1 MDDAAETSK
10 NDKSED
16 VNPIT
21 KNLCY
26 NMDTNK
32 FMINDSENN
41 HYQCDIFGRKK
52 IKFLP
57 FITGSMNRY
66 KYPIK
71 LQDYNTSFQ
80 TKENFSSNSKRSNI
94 STSFTNTNSP
104 KRNKRQIDYHPIIR
118 KFEGYSKFPR
128 PIGPP
133 LTNIPDY
140 EIQEKDKRKLIDN
153 LNNYFDEASAKKNIL
168 RKNENKGLTFLT
180 ADLNEYDSIKH
191 DTEESLKLIENS
203 MNDFREIYKLKLNIM
218 HKNPNVKALNQF
230 KKNLLLNK
238 NSKIINGRILDEPCD
253 KIRKNYNLIQS
264 IVNRTG
270 LSCDRK
276 NERPSNFYNKI
287 SKFTKKNRT
296 DSKFDNTKRNSK
308 NISIIVGPDRLN
320 DMCKSRDFTLGRTIN
335 MDFGLSSD
343 KKHNI
348 TIGNIN
354 SNENEINKLPEI
366 SKTNIINRNDEN
378 AKLNNLED
386 TYKETEE
393 TATNNVNFSKINEN
407 PTKVKSLDEKIND
420 NELSFISYM
429 SENEKKYEEEN
440 IQNIKSA
447 YIINKKGE
455 HNNRLLA
462 GYQETEKIPPTIVLP
477 KTRILKLKTNGDLY
491 KENINLLRMTNK
503 EAFKIQEQKDLYD
516 LKLLEKKLKIQS
528 INANNVMK
536 GKTLK
541 INKDKNND

>member
-1 MDDAAETSK
+1 MEAAETSK

-16 VNPIT
+16 ASPIT

-41 HYQCDIFGRKK
+41 HYRCDLFGRKK

-71 LQDYNTSFQ
+71 LQDYNASFQ
-80 TKENFSSNSKRSNI
+80 TKDYFSPNAKRNNI
-94 STSFTNTNSP
+94 STSFTNTNTP
-104 KRNKRQIDYHPIIR
+104 KRNKRQIDYYPTIR

-128 PIGPP
+128 PIAPP

-168 RKNENKGLTFLT
+168 RKNENKGLSFLT
-180 ADLNEYDSIKH
+180 TDLNEYDSIKH
-191 DTEESLKLIENS
+191 DTEGCLKLIENS

-253 KIRKNYNLIQS
+253 KIKKNYNLIQS
-264 IVNRTG
+264 IVNRAG
-270 LSCDRK
+270 LSSDRK
-276 NERPSNFYNKI
+276 NERTSNFYNKI
-287 SKFTKKNRT
+287 SKYTRT
-296 DSKFDNTKRNSK
+296 RRADSKFDNTRRNDK

-320 DMCKSRDFTLGRTIN
+320 DLCKSRDFTVGRTIN

-348 TIGNIN
+348 TISNIN

-366 SKTNIINRNDEN
+366 SKTNIVNIVNRNEEN
-378 AKLNNLED
+378 VKLNNVED

-393 TATNNVNFSKINEN
+393 TATNNVNF
-407 PTKVKSLDEKIND
+407 
-420 NELSFISYM
+420 FF
-429 SENEKKYEEEN
+429 
-440 IQNIKSA
+440 
-447 YIINKKGE
+447 
-455 HNNRLLA
+455 R
-462 GYQETEKIPPTIVLP
+462 
-477 KTRILKLKTNGDLY
+477 
-491 KENINLLRMTNK
+491 
-503 EAFKIQEQKDLYD
+503 
-516 LKLLEKKLKIQS
+516 
-528 INANNVMK
+528 
-536 GKTLK
+536 
-541 INKDKNND
+541 

>member
-1 MDDAAETSK
+1 METTETSK
-10 NDKSED
+10 NDKTED
-16 VNPIT
+16 ANPIT

-57 FITGSMNRY
+57 FITGAMNRY

-71 LQDYNTSFQ
+71 LQDYNASFQ
-80 TKENFSSNSKRSNI
+80 TNDFSPPNTKRKNI

-104 KRNKRQIDYHPIIR
+104 KRSKRQIDYHPIIR

-140 EIQEKDKRKLIDN
+140 EIHEKDKRKLIDN

-168 RKNENKGLTFLT
+168 RKNENRGLTFLT

-491 KENINLLRMTNK
+491 KENISLLRMTNK

>member
-1 MDDAAETSK
+1 METTETSK
-10 NDKSED
+10 NDKTED
-16 VNPIT
+16 ANPIT

-57 FITGSMNRY
+57 FITGAMNRY

-71 LQDYNTSFQ
+71 LQDYNASFQ
-80 TKENFSSNSKRSNI
+80 TNDFSPPNTKRKNI

-104 KRNKRQIDYHPIIR
+104 KRSKRQIDYHPIIR

-140 EIQEKDKRKLIDN
+140 EIHEKDKRKLIDN

-491 KENINLLRMTNK
+491 KENISLLRMTNK

>member
-1 MDDAAETSK
+1 MEATETSK
-10 NDKSED
+10 NDKTEES
-16 VNPIT
+16 NPIT
-21 KNLCY
+21 QNLCY

-57 FITGSMNRY
+57 FITGAMNRY

-71 LQDYNTSFQ
+71 LQDYNASFQ
-80 TKENFSSNSKRSNI
+80 TNDYFSPSTKRNNI
-94 STSFTNTNSP
+94 STSFTNTNTP

-218 HKNPNVKALNQF
+218 HKNPNVRALNQF

-238 NSKIINGRILDEPCD
+238 NSKIINGRILDDPCD
-253 KIRKNYNLIQS
+253 KIKKNYNLIQS
-264 IVNRTG
+264 IVTRTG
-270 LSCDRK
+270 LGCDRK
-276 NERPSNFYNKI
+276 NERPSNFYSKI
-287 SKFTKKNRT
+287 SKYTRKNRT
-296 DSKFDNTKRNSK
+296 DSKIDNIKRNSK

-320 DMCKSRDFTLGRTIN
+320 DMCKSRDFTVGRTIN

-343 KKHNI
+343 KRHNI

-354 SNENEINKLPEI
+354 SNESEINKLPEI
-366 SKTNIINRNDEN
+366 AKTNIINRNDEN
-378 AKLNNLED
+378 VKLNNVED

-393 TATNNVNFSKINEN
+393 TATNNANFSKINEN
-407 PTKVKSLDEKIND
+407 PSKVKSLDEKIND

-429 SENEKKYEEEN
+429 SENEKKYEKEN
-440 IQNIKSA
+440 IKNIKSVN
-447 YIINKKGE
+447 IINKKGE
-455 HNNRLLA
+455 HDNKLLA

>member
-1 MDDAAETSK
+1 METTETSK
-10 NDKSED
+10 NDKTED
-16 VNPIT
+16 ANPIT

-57 FITGSMNRY
+57 FITGAMNRY

-71 LQDYNTSFQ
+71 LQDYNASFQ
-80 TKENFSSNSKRSNI
+80 TNDFSPPNTKRKNI

-104 KRNKRQIDYHPIIR
+104 KRSKRQIDYHPIIR

-140 EIQEKDKRKLIDN
+140 EIHEKDKRKLIDN

-168 RKNENKGLTFLT
+168 RKNENRGLTFLT

-238 NSKIINGRILDEPCD
+238 NAKTINGRILDEPCD

-491 KENINLLRMTNK
+491 KENISLLRMTNK

>member
-1 MDDAAETSK
+1 MEATETSK
-10 NDKSED
+10 NDKTEES
-16 VNPIT
+16 NPIT
-21 KNLCY
+21 QNLCY

-57 FITGSMNRY
+57 FITGAMNRY

-71 LQDYNTSFQ
+71 LQDYNASFQ
-80 TKENFSSNSKRSNI
+80 TNDYFSPSTKRNNI
-94 STSFTNTNSP
+94 STSFTNTNTP

-218 HKNPNVKALNQF
+218 HKNPNVRALNQF

-238 NSKIINGRILDEPCD
+238 NSKIINGRILDDPCD
-253 KIRKNYNLIQS
+253 KIKKNYNLIQS
-264 IVNRTG
+264 IVTRTG
-270 LSCDRK
+270 LGCDRK
-276 NERPSNFYNKI
+276 NERPSNFYSKI
-287 SKFTKKNRT
+287 SKYTRKNRT
-296 DSKFDNTKRNSK
+296 DSKIDNIKRNSK

-320 DMCKSRDFTLGRTIN
+320 DMCKSRDFTVGRTIN

-343 KKHNI
+343 KRHNI

-354 SNENEINKLPEI
+354 SNESEINKLPEI
-366 SKTNIINRNDEN
+366 AKTNIINRNDEN
-378 AKLNNLED
+378 VKLNNVED

-393 TATNNVNFSKINEN
+393 TATNNANFSKINEN

-429 SENEKKYEEEN
+429 SENEKKYEKEN
-440 IQNIKSA
+440 IKNIKSVN
-447 YIINKKGE
+447 IINKKGE
-455 HNNRLLA
+455 HDNKLLA

>member
-1 MDDAAETSK
+1 MEATETSK
-10 NDKSED
+10 NDKTEES
-16 VNPIT
+16 NPIT

-57 FITGSMNRY
+57 FITGAMNRY

-71 LQDYNTSFQ
+71 LQDYNASFQ
-80 TKENFSSNSKRSNI
+80 TNEYFSPSTKRNNI
-94 STSFTNTNSP
+94 STSFTNTNTP

-218 HKNPNVKALNQF
+218 HKNPNVRALNQF

-238 NSKIINGRILDEPCD
+238 NSKIINGRILDDPCD
-253 KIRKNYNLIQS
+253 KIKKNYNLIQS

-276 NERPSNFYNKI
+276 NERPSNFYSKI
-287 SKFTKKNRT
+287 SKYTRKNRT
-296 DSKFDNTKRNSK
+296 DSKIDNIKRNSK

-320 DMCKSRDFTLGRTIN
+320 DMCKSRDFTVGRTIN

-343 KKHNI
+343 KRHNI

-354 SNENEINKLPEI
+354 SNESEINKLPEI
-366 SKTNIINRNDEN
+366 AKTNIINRNDEN
-378 AKLNNLED
+378 VKLNNVED

-393 TATNNVNFSKINEN
+393 TATNNANFSKINEN
-407 PTKVKSLDEKIND
+407 PSKVKSLDEKIND

-429 SENEKKYEEEN
+429 SENEKKYEKEN
-440 IQNIKSA
+440 IKNIKSVN
-447 YIINKKGE
+447 IINKKGE
-455 HNNRLLA
+455 HDNKLLA

-541 INKDKNND
+541 INKD

>member
-1 MDDAAETSK
+1 
-10 NDKSED
+10 
-16 VNPIT
+16 
-21 KNLCY
+21 
-26 NMDTNK
+26 
-32 FMINDSENN
+32 
-41 HYQCDIFGRKK
+41 
-52 IKFLP
+52 
-57 FITGSMNRY
+57 
-66 KYPIK
+66 
-71 LQDYNTSFQ
+71 
-80 TKENFSSNSKRSNI
+80 
-94 STSFTNTNSP
+94 
-104 KRNKRQIDYHPIIR
+104 
-118 KFEGYSKFPR
+118 
-128 PIGPP
+128 
-133 LTNIPDY
+133 
-140 EIQEKDKRKLIDN
+140 
-153 LNNYFDEASAKKNIL
+153 
-168 RKNENKGLTFLT
+168 
-180 ADLNEYDSIKH
+180 
-191 DTEESLKLIENS
+191 
-203 MNDFREIYKLKLNIM
+203 
-218 HKNPNVKALNQF
+218 VKALNQF

-238 NSKIINGRILDEPCD
+238 NAKTINGRILDEPCD

-491 KENINLLRMTNK
+491 KENISLLRMTNK

>member
-1 MDDAAETSK
+1 MEATETSK
-10 NDKSED
+10 NDKTEEA
-16 VNPIT
+16 NPIT

-57 FITGSMNRY
+57 FITGAMNRY
-66 KYPIK
+66 KFPIK
-71 LQDYNTSFQ
+71 LQDYNASFQ
-80 TKENFSSNSKRSNI
+80 TNDYFSPSTKRNNI
-94 STSFTNTNSP
+94 STSFTNTNTP

-168 RKNENKGLTFLT
+168 RKNENKGLAFLT

-218 HKNPNVKALNQF
+218 HKNPNVRALNQF

-238 NSKIINGRILDEPCD
+238 NSKIINGRILDDPCD
-253 KIRKNYNLIQS
+253 KIKKNYNLIQS

-276 NERPSNFYNKI
+276 NERPSNFYSKI
-287 SKFTKKNRT
+287 SKYTRKNRT
-296 DSKFDNTKRNSK
+296 DSKNDNIKRNSK

-320 DMCKSRDFTLGRTIN
+320 DMCKSRDFTVGRTIN

-343 KKHNI
+343 KRHNI

-354 SNENEINKLPEI
+354 SNESEINKLPEI
-366 SKTNIINRNDEN
+366 AKTNIINRNDEN
-378 AKLNNLED
+378 VKLNNVED

-393 TATNNVNFSKINEN
+393 TATNNANFSKINEN

-429 SENEKKYEEEN
+429 SENEKKYEKEN
-440 IQNIKSA
+440 IKNIKSVN
-447 YIINKKGE
+447 IINKKGE
-455 HNNRLLA
+455 HDNKLLA

>member
-1 MDDAAETSK
+1 MESTETSK
-10 NDKSED
+10 NNKSED
-16 VNPIT
+16 SNPIT

-41 HYQCDIFGRKK
+41 HYSCDIFGRKK

-57 FITGSMNRY
+57 FITGTMNRY

-71 LQDYNTSFQ
+71 FQGNNTPFQ
-80 TKENFSSNSKRSNI
+80 TKDYFSPTSKKNNI

-140 EIQEKDKRKLIDN
+140 DIKEKDKRRLIDN
-153 LNNYFDEASAKKNIL
+153 LNNYFDDASAKRNIL
-168 RKNENKGLTFLT
+168 RINENKGLSFLT
-180 ADLNEYDSIKH
+180 TDLNEYDSIKR
-191 DTEESLKLIENS
+191 DTEETLKLIENS
-203 MNDFREIYKLKLNIM
+203 MNNFKEIYKLKLNIM
-218 HKNPNVKALNQF
+218 HKDPNVKALNQF

-238 NSKIINGRILDEPCD
+238 NSKIINGRIIDEPCD
-253 KIRKNYNLIQS
+253 KIKKNYKLIQS
-264 IVNRTG
+264 IVNRAG

-276 NERPSNFYNKI
+276 NQRISNIYSKINKYTI
-287 SKFTKKNRT
+287 KNRH
-296 DSKFDNTKRNSK
+296 DSKFDNNKLNSK
-308 NISIIVGPDRLN
+308 IISTIVGPDRLN
-320 DMCKSRDFTLGRTIN
+320 DLCKSRDFTVGRTIN
-335 MDFGLSSD
+335 IDFGLSED
-343 KKHNI
+343 KRHNI
-348 TIGNIN
+348 TISNIY
-354 SNENEINKLPEI
+354 SNESEINKLPEI
-366 SKTNIINRNDEN
+366 SKTNIVNRNDEN
-378 AKLNNLED
+378 TKLNNVED

-393 TATNNVNFSKINEN
+393 TATNNANISKINEN
-407 PTKVKSLDEKIND
+407 PVKVKSLDEKIND

-429 SENEKKYEEEN
+429 SENEKKYEKEN
-440 IQNIKSA
+440 IKNIKSVN
-447 YIINKKGE
+447 IMNKKVD
-455 HNNRLLA
+455 HLNKLLA
-462 GYQETEKIPPTIVLP
+462 GYQETEKITPTVVLP
-477 KTRILKLKTNGDLY
+477 KTRILKLKTNGDLF
-491 KENINLLRMTNK
+491 KENLNLLRMTNK

-516 LKLLEKKLKIQS
+516 LKLLEKKLKNQS

>member
-1 MDDAAETSK
+1 MDAAETSK

-16 VNPIT
+16 ANPIR

-26 NMDTNK
+26 NIDTNRY
-32 FMINDSENN
+32 MINDSENN
-41 HYQCDIFGRKK
+41 HYACDIFGRKK

-57 FITGSMNRY
+57 FITGAMNRY

-80 TKENFSSNSKRSNI
+80 TKDYFSPNAKKNI
-94 STSFTNTNSP
+94 STSFTNTNTP
-104 KRNKRQIDYHPIIR
+104 KKNKRQIDYHPIIR

-133 LTNIPDY
+133 LTNIPGY

-218 HKNPNVKALNQF
+218 HKNPNVRALNQF

-238 NSKIINGRILDEPCD
+238 NSKTINGRILDDPCD
-253 KIRKNYNLIQS
+253 KIKKNYNLIQS

-287 SKFTKKNRT
+287 NKYTRKNKT

-320 DMCKSRDFTLGRTIN
+320 DFCKSRDFTVGRTIN

-343 KKHNI
+343 KRHNI
-348 TIGNIN
+348 TISNIN
-354 SNENEINKLPEI
+354 NNENEINKLPEI
-366 SKTNIINRNDEN
+366 SKTNIVKNDEI
-378 AKLNNLED
+378 AKLNNVED

-393 TATNNVNFSKINEN
+393 TATNNANFSKINEN
-407 PTKVKSLDEKIND
+407 PVKGKSLDEKIDD

-429 SENEKKYEEEN
+429 SENEKKYEKEN
-440 IQNIKSA
+440 IKNIKSVN
-447 YIINKKGE
+447 IITQKGE
-455 HNNRLLA
+455 HFNKLLV
-462 GYQETEKIPPTIVLP
+462 GYQDTEKIPPTIVLP
-477 KTRILKLKTNGDLY
+477 KTRISKLKTNGDLY
-491 KENINLLRMTNK
+491 RESINLLRLTNK

-528 INANNVMK
+528 INASNVMK

>member
-1 MDDAAETSK
+1 MEATETSK
-10 NDKSED
+10 NDKTEEA
-16 VNPIT
+16 NPIT

-57 FITGSMNRY
+57 FITGAMNRY
-66 KYPIK
+66 KFPIK
-71 LQDYNTSFQ
+71 LQDYNASFQ
-80 TKENFSSNSKRSNI
+80 TNDYFSPSTKRNNI
-94 STSFTNTNSP
+94 STSFTNTNTP

-218 HKNPNVKALNQF
+218 HKNPNVRALNQF

-238 NSKIINGRILDEPCD
+238 NSKIINGRILDDPCD
-253 KIRKNYNLIQS
+253 KIKKNYNLIQS

-276 NERPSNFYNKI
+276 NERPSNFYSKI
-287 SKFTKKNRT
+287 SKYTRKNRN
-296 DSKFDNTKRNSK
+296 DSKLDNIKRNSK

-320 DMCKSRDFTLGRTIN
+320 DMCKSRDFTVGRTIN

-343 KKHNI
+343 KRHNI

-354 SNENEINKLPEI
+354 SNESEINKLPEI
-366 SKTNIINRNDEN
+366 AKTNIINRNDEN
-378 AKLNNLED
+378 VKLNNVED

-393 TATNNVNFSKINEN
+393 TATNNANFSKINEN

-429 SENEKKYEEEN
+429 SENEKKYEKEN
-440 IQNIKSA
+440 IKNIKSVN
-447 YIINKKGE
+447 IINKKGE
-455 HNNRLLA
+455 HDNKLLA

>member
-1 MDDAAETSK
+1 MEATETSK
-10 NDKSED
+10 NDKTEES
-16 VNPIT
+16 NPIT

-57 FITGSMNRY
+57 FITGAMNRY

-71 LQDYNTSFQ
+71 LQDYNASFQ
-80 TKENFSSNSKRSNI
+80 TNDYFSPSSKRNNI
-94 STSFTNTNSP
+94 STSFTNTNTP

-218 HKNPNVKALNQF
+218 HKNPNVRALNQF

-238 NSKIINGRILDEPCD
+238 NSKIINGRILDDPCD
-253 KIRKNYNLIQS
+253 KIKKNYNLIQS
-264 IVNRTG
+264 IVTRTG
-270 LSCDRK
+270 LGCDRK
-276 NERPSNFYNKI
+276 NERPSNFYSKI
-287 SKFTKKNRT
+287 SKYTRKNRT
-296 DSKFDNTKRNSK
+296 DSKIDNIKRNSK

-320 DMCKSRDFTLGRTIN
+320 DMCKSRDFTVGRTIN
-335 MDFGLSSD
+335 MDFGLSSG
-343 KKHNI
+343 KRHNI

-354 SNENEINKLPEI
+354 SNESEINKLPEI
-366 SKTNIINRNDEN
+366 AKTNIINRNDEN
-378 AKLNNLED
+378 VKLNNVED

-393 TATNNVNFSKINEN
+393 TATNNANFSKINEN
-407 PTKVKSLDEKIND
+407 PSKVKSLDEKIND

-429 SENEKKYEEEN
+429 SENEKKYEKEN
-440 IQNIKSA
+440 IKNIKSVN
-447 YIINKKGE
+447 IINKKGE
-455 HNNRLLA
+455 HDNKLLA

>member
-1 MDDAAETSK
+1 MEATEASK
-10 NDKSED
+10 NDKTEEA
-16 VNPIT
+16 NPIT

-57 FITGSMNRY
+57 FITGAMNRY

-71 LQDYNTSFQ
+71 LQDYNASFQ
-80 TKENFSSNSKRSNI
+80 KNEYFSPSTKRNKIF
-94 STSFTNTNSP
+94 TSFTNTNTP
-104 KRNKRQIDYHPIIR
+104 KRNKKQIDYHPIIR

-218 HKNPNVKALNQF
+218 HKNPNVRALNQF

-238 NSKIINGRILDEPCD
+238 NSKIINGRILDDPCD
-253 KIRKNYNLIQS
+253 KIQKNYNLIQS

-276 NERPSNFYNKI
+276 NERASNFYSKI
-287 SKFTKKNRT
+287 SIYTRKNRT
-296 DSKFDNTKRNSK
+296 DSKNDNIKRNSK

-320 DMCKSRDFTLGRTIN
+320 DMCKSRDFTMGRTIN

-343 KKHNI
+343 KRHNI

-354 SNENEINKLPEI
+354 SNESEINKLPEI
-366 SKTNIINRNDEN
+366 AKTNIIDRNDEN
-378 AKLNNLED
+378 VKLNNVED

-429 SENEKKYEEEN
+429 SENEKKYEKEN
-440 IQNIKSA
+440 IKNIKSVN
-447 YIINKKGE
+447 IINKKGE
-455 HNNRLLA
+455 HENKLLA

>member
-1 MDDAAETSK
+1 
-10 NDKSED
+10 
-16 VNPIT
+16 
-21 KNLCY
+21 
-26 NMDTNK
+26 
-32 FMINDSENN
+32 
-41 HYQCDIFGRKK
+41 
-52 IKFLP
+52 
-57 FITGSMNRY
+57 
-66 KYPIK
+66 
-71 LQDYNTSFQ
+71 
-80 TKENFSSNSKRSNI
+80 
-94 STSFTNTNSP
+94 
-104 KRNKRQIDYHPIIR
+104 
-118 KFEGYSKFPR
+118 
-128 PIGPP
+128 
-133 LTNIPDY
+133 
-140 EIQEKDKRKLIDN
+140 
-153 LNNYFDEASAKKNIL
+153 
-168 RKNENKGLTFLT
+168 
-180 ADLNEYDSIKH
+180 
-191 DTEESLKLIENS
+191 
-203 MNDFREIYKLKLNIM
+203 
-218 HKNPNVKALNQF
+218 
-230 KKNLLLNK
+230 
-238 NSKIINGRILDEPCD
+238 
-253 KIRKNYNLIQS
+253 
-264 IVNRTG
+264 
-270 LSCDRK
+270 
-276 NERPSNFYNKI
+276 
-287 SKFTKKNRT
+287 
-296 DSKFDNTKRNSK
+296 
-308 NISIIVGPDRLN
+308 
-320 DMCKSRDFTLGRTIN
+320 MCKSRDFTLGRTIN

-491 KENINLLRMTNK
+491 KENISLLRMTNK